1 MVYWKGTEVYNA
13 RQPRN
18 YKNGG
23 LIYTKP
29 NMNKRQLTHDS
40 VLGILKPGE
49 IVIPTHYKG
58 KPLVGKIIKILRTN
72 NIYLPHMK

>member
-1 MVYWKGTEVYNA
+1 MVYWKGTEVYNIKN
-13 RQPRN
+13 PRN

-23 LIYTKP
+23 LIYGKQ
-29 NMNKRQLTHDS
+29 NMSKRQLTHDS
-40 VLGILKPGE
+40 VIGILKPGE

-58 KPLVGKIIKILRTN
+58 KPLVGKIIKMLKTN

>member
-13 RQPRN
+13 KPRN
-18 YKNGG
+18 YRNGG
-23 LIYTKP
+23 FIYGKQ
-29 NMNKRQLTHDS
+29 NMSKRQLTHDS
-40 VLGILKPGE
+40 VIGILKPGE

-58 KPLVGKIIKILRTN
+58 KPLVGKIIKMLKTN

>member
-13 RQPRN
+13 KRRD

-23 LIYTKP
+23 LIYSKP
-29 NMNKRQLTHDS
+29 NMTKRQLTHDS

-58 KPLVGKIIKILRTN
+58 KLLVGKIIIMLRTN
-72 NIYLPHMK
+72 NIFLPHMK